1 MRDLRLS
8 ICFEDELGNVV
19 SKRLIESSWSVNDE
33 EILQMKFNVCM
44 KDEVANILCET
55 LKNNL
60 TPDIIKEMINEL
72 GEK

>member
-33 EILQMKFNVCM
+33 EILQMK
-44 KDEVANILCET
+44 
-55 LKNNL
+55 
-60 TPDIIKEMINEL
+60 
-72 GEK
+72 